1 MDKKQ
6 WIPGEYR
13 AVENK
18 KCLQAD
24 VEIGEDGEIT
34 GFPDTVRNRIRDA
47 AMEAFGRPVGV
58 DEIGQ
63 AIGVGGPAV
72 RSKLAGQRHFKP
84 DEKAAIENWL
94 GRKIF

>member
-34 GFPDTVRNRIRDA
+34 GFPDTVRPQSGQNWPDSGISSRTKKRRLKTGWA
-47 AMEAFGRPVGV
+47 ERSFERRGRY
-58 DEIGQ
+58 GQ
-63 AIGVGGPAV
+63 SNVNQ
-72 RSKLAGQRHFKP
+72 K
-84 DEKAAIENWL
+84 
-94 GRKIF
+94 